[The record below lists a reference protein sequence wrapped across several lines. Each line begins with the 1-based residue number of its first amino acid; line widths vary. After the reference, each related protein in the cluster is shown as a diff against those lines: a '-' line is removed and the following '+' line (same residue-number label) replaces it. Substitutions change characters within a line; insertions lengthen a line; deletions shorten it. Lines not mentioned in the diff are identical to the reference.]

1 MIIAQEEKRTVA
13 KIYISG
19 PITGNPNYKEQFAAI
34 SRMLETDGHIVVDPS
49 VETEGLSPRDYMR
62 ISLARLESADEIL
75 LLPGWE
81 NSKGAKIEKLYAEYI
96 GLRVREYTGGHNGKR

>member
-1 MIIAQEEKRTVA
+1 MA

-19 PITGNPNYKEQFAAI
+19 PITGRPNYKEKFAVI
-34 SRMLETDGHIVVDPS
+34 SRRLAKDGHIVVDPS

-62 ISLARLESADEIL
+62 ISLARLEAADEIL

>member
-1 MIIAQEEKRTVA
+1 MT

-19 PITGNPNYKEQFAAI
+19 PITGNPNYKKQFATI
-34 SRMLETDGHIVVDPS
+34 SQKLTKDGHIVVDPS

-62 ISLARLESADEIL
+62 ISLARLEAADEIL

-96 GLRVREYTGGHNGKR
+96 GLRVREYTGGHNGKM

>member
-1 MIIAQEEKRTVA
+1 MA

-19 PITGNPNYKEQFAAI
+19 PITGNQNYKEQFATI
-34 SRMLETDGHIVVDPS
+34 SRKLEADGHIVVDPS

-62 ISLARLESADEIL
+62 ISLARLEAADEIF
-75 LLPGWE
+75 LLPSWE
-81 NSKGAKIEKLYAEYI
+81 NSNGAKIEKLYAEYI

>member
-1 MIIAQEEKRTVA
+1 MA

-19 PITGNPNYKEQFAAI
+19 PITGRPNYKERFALV
-34 SRMLETDGHIVVDPS
+34 SRKLEKDGHIVVDPS

-62 ISLARLESADEIL
+62 ISLARLEAADEIL

-96 GLRVREYTGGHNGKR
+96 GLRVREIKQKEGG

>member
-1 MIIAQEEKRTVA
+1 MA

-34 SRMLETDGHIVVDPS
+34 SRRLAKDGHIVVDPS

-62 ISLARLESADEIL
+62 ISLARLEAADEIL

-81 NSKGAKIEKLYAEYI
+81 NNNGAKIEKLYAEYI
-96 GLRVREYTGGHNGKR
+96 GLRVRKHTGGPNGKM

>member
-1 MIIAQEEKRTVA
+1 MA

-19 PITGNPNYKEQFAAI
+19 PITGNPNYKEQFAEI
-34 SRMLETDGHIVVDPS
+34 SRMLETDGHIVVDHS

-96 GLRVREYTGGHNGKR
+96 GLRVREEAEL

>member
-1 MIIAQEEKRTVA
+1 MA

-34 SRMLETDGHIVVDPS
+34 SRKMAKEGHIVVDPS

-62 ISLARLESADEIL
+62 ISLARL
-75 LLPGWE
+75 
-81 NSKGAKIEKLYAEYI
+81 
-96 GLRVREYTGGHNGKR
+96 

>member
-1 MIIAQEEKRTVA
+1 MA

-62 ISLARLESADEIL
+62 ISLARLEAAEEL
-75 LLPGWE
+75 WLLPGWKG
-81 NSKGAKIEKLYAEYI
+81 SKGAQIEKLYAEYI
-96 GLRVREYTGGHNGKR
+96 GLRVREIKQKEGG

>member
-1 MIIAQEEKRTVA
+1 MA

-34 SRMLETDGHIVVDPS
+34 SRMLAKDGHIVIDPS
-49 VETEGLSPRDYMR
+49 VETERLSPRDYMR
-62 ISLARLESADEIL
+62 ISLARLEAADEIL

-81 NSKGAKIEKLYAEYI
+81 NSNGAKIEKLYAEYI
-96 GLRVREYTGGHNGKR
+96 GLRVREYMKK

>member
-1 MIIAQEEKRTVA
+1 MA

-34 SRMLETDGHIVVDPS
+34 SRKLEADGHIVVDPS

-62 ISLARLESADEIL
+62 ISLARLEAADEIL
-75 LLPGWE
+75 LLPGLE

-96 GLRVREYTGGHNGKR
+96 GLRVRECMKNMVTGKQGNGRT

>member
-1 MIIAQEEKRTVA
+1 MA

-19 PITGNPNYKEQFAAI
+19 PITGRPNYKEQFATI
-34 SRMLETDGHIVVDPS
+34 SRKLEADGHIVVDPS

-62 ISLARLESADEIL
+62 ISLARLEAADEIL

-96 GLRVREYTGGHNGKR
+96 GLRVREYKEKKITRKEANGRT

>member
-1 MIIAQEEKRTVA
+1 MA

-19 PITGNPNYKEQFAAI
+19 PITGNPNYKEQFASI
-34 SRMLETDGHIVVDPS
+34 SRKLEADGHIVVDPF

-62 ISLARLESADEIL
+62 IYLDRLEAADEIL
-75 LLPGWE
+75 LLPGWK
-81 NSKGAKIEKLYAEYI
+81 NSNGAKFEKLYAEYI

>member
-1 MIIAQEEKRTVA
+1 MA

-34 SRMLETDGHIVVDPS
+34 SRKMAKDGHIVVDPS

-81 NSKGAKIEKLYAEYI
+81 NSKGANIEKLYAEYI
-96 GLRVREYTGGHNGKR
+96 GLRVREYKEKKITRKEANGRT

>member
-1 MIIAQEEKRTVA
+1 MITVQEERKTVA

-19 PITGNPNYKEQFAAI
+19 PITGMPDYKEQFATI
-34 SRMLETDGHIVVDPS
+34 SRKLEANGHIVVDPS
-49 VETEGLSPRDYMR
+49 VETDGLSPRDYMR
-62 ISLARLESADEIL
+62 ISLARLEAADEIL

-96 GLRVREYTGGHNGKR
+96 GLRVREEAEL